1 MSESVVGRWAREKLE
16 HLRRYLH
23 AYTTIMRKQ
32 HFQGYYYIDAFAG
45 PGKHRVRQERQAAHS
60 AKRTLL
66 DIAGFGSEQQEQ
78 QAFLAGSP
86 RVALELKHP
95 FSGYVFVERSISRVT
110 ELRRLQEEYGKT
122 RKIVIRQADCAT
134 YLREKVAHNPDID
147 WKRNRAVVFLDP
159 FGMQVEWKTIELL
172 AQTKAIDVFLN
183 FPVGMAIQR
192 LLKRNPDVFSQ
203 AERRKL
209 DDYFGSP
216 EWFEIL
222 YKPSRT
228 LFGDDIDEKVER
240 SSIALLNWYR
250 DRLGKLFLQGASK
263 AARIRNT
270 RGGHLYY
277 LLLASHNSAGIK
289 IANHILSAGEGV

>member
-16 HLRRYLH
+16 HLRKYLH

-32 HFQGYYYIDAFAG
+32 RFQGYYYIDAFAG
-45 PGKHRVRQERQAAHS
+45 PGEHRVRQGRTGSQS

-66 DIAGFGSEQQEQ
+66 DIAEYGYEQQEQ

-86 RVALELKHP
+86 RVSLDLEHP
-95 FSGYVFVERSISRVT
+95 FSGYVFVERSASRVA
-110 ELRRLQEEYGKT
+110 ELRRLQEEYGIS
-122 RKIVIRQADCAT
+122 RKIVIRQAECAT
-134 YLREKVAHNPDID
+134 YLREKVAHNPAIN

-172 AQTKAIDVFLN
+172 ARTEAIDVFLN

-192 LLKRNPDVFSQ
+192 LLKRNPDEFSQ

-216 EWFEIL
+216 DWFDVL
-222 YKPSRT
+222 YKPSKS
-228 LFGDDIDEKVER
+228 LFGDDIEEKVR
-240 SSIALLNWYR
+240 PSGIALLKWYR
-250 DRLGKLFLQGASK
+250 TRLGKLFAQGASK
-263 AARIRNT
+263 AALIRNT
-270 RGGHLYY
+270 QGAHLYY
-277 LLLASHNSAGIK
+277 LLLASHNNAEIK